1 MAYVSGARPTSLD
14 RKRARQRVLLIGCL
28 IVVIGILVW
37 GVLEY
42 STGPQQISAPAEADP

>member
-42 STGPQQISAPAEADP
+42 STRPQQISAPAEADP